1 VVLEETTRTA
11 QAEAQPVLVSW
22 KSVET
27 ISFEPGEADFM
38 PRCQKKIGQLAVWVK
53 KSPTLEVALDARADE
68 ALTGER
74 DPAMSRKRVEAVREA
89 LIAEG
94 VAPARIHY
102 AASHDQRALCT
113 QATAECHERNRRVE
127 VFFGQRF

>member
-1 VVLEETTRTA
+1 VVLVETTRTA

-74 DPAMSRKRVEAVREA
+74 DPAISRKRVEAVREA

-102 AASHDQRALCT
+102 AASHNQRALCT